1 MDGDSAEKESFALFG
16 HFFLHDVNSDLLLAV
31 FDSEEAADEAAR
43 GLVADPVMLL
53 KHAFPMVCQFWFKPP
68 QVSPEPTDLD
78 WETWAAGLM
87 SLHIVRMVGRDS
99 MRTVHSVVQEYFLTG
114 GV

>member
-1 MDGDSAEKESFALFG
+1 MSEPIERESFALFG
-16 HFFLHDVNSDLLLAV
+16 QFFLHDVSSDLLLAV

-43 GLVADPVMLL
+43 GLVADPLMLL
-53 KHAFPMVCQFWFKPP
+53 KHGFPRVCQFWFKPRELN
-68 QVSPEPTDLD
+68 SPPTDLD
-78 WETWAAGLM
+78 WETWADGLM

-99 MRTVHSVVQEYFLTG
+99 MRVVHSVVQEYFLDG